1 MRSTRTIPLELYA
14 DIVCP
19 WCWIGDRRLFAAID
33 AIREAL
39 PDVAFEVTWRPFQ
52 LDPTIPPE
60 GRDWAEVVE
69 TKFGGRLRAQPMF
82 ERVAAAGAADGIAFD
97 FDRITRHPNTVKA
110 HALIVH
116 AQQRGL
122 AVWPLVEALFTANF
136 TNGDDVSN
144 DDVLVRIGSA
154 HGLEEADVR
163 ALLTNGTYDVDVQ
176 QSQREAARLGVQGVP
191 FLVLDG
197 RYGVSGAQP
206 AEVFVE
212 ALRRVVAETV

>member
-33 AIREAL
+33 TVRETL
-39 PDVAFEVTWRPFQ
+39 PDVVFEVTWRPFQ

-82 ERVAAAGAADGIAFD
+82 ERVAQAGAADGLTFD

-110 HALIVH
+110 HALVVF
-116 AQQRGL
+116 AQQRGVN
-122 AVWPLVEALFTANF
+122 VWPLVEALFAANF
-136 TNGDDVSN
+136 TQGADVSN
-144 DDVLVRIGSA
+144 DDVLVRVAVA
-154 HGLEEADVR
+154 HGLEEAETRSVL
-163 ALLTNGTYDVDVQ
+163 AEGTYDVDVL
-176 QSQREAARLGVQGVP
+176 QSQREAARFGVQGVP

-197 RYGVSGAQP
+197 RFGVSGAQP
-206 AEVFVE
+206 SAVFVE
-212 ALRRVVAETV
+212 ALKRVAAE